1 MGKES
6 AAGMRKERGLRRRC
20 CGTGCMGGLCGS
32 PAAEGK
38 SGSGLEYLQR
48 AFDDVALFVD
58 DAEVFVAVPD
68 VVCHKCFQCELEVR
82 NGGLQFLVIFRLDV
96 LFGRLCNDIVDEA
109 LRYLVVLDE
118 IAEVGIFGTDFL
130 AVAVDVPQRCAVD
143 ESEPADA
150 GVEFGI
156 GGGVEWD
163 EDIGHD
169 ASSSVDGASL
179 A

>member
-6 AAGMRKERGLRRRC
+6 AAGMRKEHGLRRRC
-20 CGTGCMGGLCGS
+20 CGTGCMGVLCGS
-32 PAAEGK
+32 PAAVGK

-109 LRYLVVLDE
+109 LRHLIVPEE
-118 IAEVGIFGTDFL
+118 IVEIGIFSAQLF
-130 AVAVDVPQRCAVD
+130 AVAVDVFQRCAVD
-143 ESEPADA
+143 EAKAANA
-150 GVEFGI
+150 GIEFGV
-156 GGGVEWD
+156 GGGVERN
-163 EDIGHD
+163 EDVGHD
-169 ASSSVDGASL
+169 ASSSVNGASL